1 MKKAY
6 VMALA
11 LTVVAVVV
19 AHPGYADTKLVT
31 LKVKG
36 MVCQA

>member
-11 LTVVAVVV
+11 LAAVAV